1 MQTEK
6 KKAEI
11 PPTMKFVLGGTS
23 GMCASVC
30 VQPLD
35 LVKNRMQMSG
45 IGSATSGQR
54 NSLQV
59 LMSVIKNEG
68 FFAIYSGL
76 SAGLLRQATYST
88 ARLGIYTNLFEQYT
102 KRKKESPNFFTK
114 ISIAVTAGI
123 CGAFIGTPAEI
134 CLIRMTSDGRLPP
147 AERLNYSNVFNALT
161 RIAREEGVLTLWR
174 GAVPTM
180 GRAAVVNGAQL
191 ATYSQA
197 KQKLLEVGH
206 FTDGLNVHIM
216 ASLLSGFTTSVFS
229 LPIDIAKTRIQN
241 MKTIDGK
248 PEYKNMGDVILRVIR
263 NEGILSLWKGFTP
276 YFLRIGPH
284 TVLTFIFLEQL
295 NRLYIKHII
304 GDTSGQRSGGL

>member
-1 MQTEK
+1 
-6 KKAEI
+6 
-11 PPTMKFVLGGTS
+11 
-23 GMCASVC
+23 
-30 VQPLD
+30 
-35 LVKNRMQMSG
+35 MSG

-59 LMSVIKNEG
+59 LLSVIKNEG
-68 FFAIYSGL
+68 FLAIYSGL

-197 KQKLLEVGH
+197 KQKLIEIGH
-206 FTDGLNVHIM
+206 FTDGLGVHIM

-263 NEGILSLWKGFTP
+263 NEGIPSLWKGFTP